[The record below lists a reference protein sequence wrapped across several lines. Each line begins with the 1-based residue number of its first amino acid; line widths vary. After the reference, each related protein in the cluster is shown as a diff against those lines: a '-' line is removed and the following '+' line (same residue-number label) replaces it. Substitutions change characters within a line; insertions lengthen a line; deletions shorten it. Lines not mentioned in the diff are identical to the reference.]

1 MLFRP
6 LPGHNLAKLQIARP
20 KGISEDKLEELRR
33 YVLERWQQAERSRSE
48 QVDGDYQTWDKAY
61 NGVPLEGIRT
71 VPFYKS
77 SNFVVKLIRM
87 YLDTFVARS
96 LNIIYATKPLLV
108 CDNLP
113 RELKE
118 AYELYLNAK
127 TVYEWKFYNLTK
139 DLCFRGNKNGTV
151 VTKTMQVENTSI
163 AVEATPEGEAKK
175 VDIIDYTGPTTKS
188 IPFEDF
194 YIYPITAN
202 SLEEAIIK
210 FHRVRY
216 PRETAQQLIDKGT
229 WTVKDDATAD
239 TYAKRPRDAKKA
251 SQQSDAGIVD
261 TYYKE
266 VKVVECHLKYAITND
281 ETELYDIICVLEPDS
296 GELFDLYFNPY
307 PRNLCTFSDYRPFP
321 REDLF
326 YGESMCQL
334 LGQAQEEA
342 SVIHNDRRNNSFISN
357 SVVFKR
363 KSGSNIPNPSTNWY
377 PGKVF
382 DLDDMDDLDVINIGR
397 NYDDMLGQENFTF
410 TLAEKLSGISDVM
423 QGAGAGAQQKGV
435 YNTMGTIATMQEGN
449 QRQDTNLRDV
459 RQSLSCI
466 ASLHSTLQAH
476 YVGKDDPYLDTLEDS
491 VKAQVIAALDYMV
504 SKQGKLV
511 WHEIKSSSAGV
522 NKEVERSN
530 LLQIAGI
537 LSQYGQMAQ
546 QMAMQL
552 SNPQLNPSLRLVMND
567 VIVMQKW
574 MATRLMREFDE
585 FDAAEIIPDVAAAI
599 ERTVP
604 GGGRGTKEEIPDT
617 GQGDMASGG
626 PQGALPPV
634 SRAQLDTI
642 SSLPTL
648 PGGSPNGGG
657 MATKQ

>member
-1 MLFRP
+1 MP
-6 LPGHNLAKLQIARP
+6 QLAIARP
-20 KGISEDKLEELRR
+20 KGISADKLDELRK
-33 YVLERWQQAERSRSE
+33 YVKERWDQAVKARAQ
-48 QVDGDYQTWDKAY
+48 QVDGDYAIWDKAY
-61 NGVPLEGIRT
+61 SGVPLEGVRT

-96 LNIIYATKPLLV
+96 LNIIFATKPLLV

-113 RELKE
+113 REMKE
-118 AYELYLNAK
+118 AWELYLNRK
-127 TVYEWKFYNLTK
+127 TMYEWDFYKLTK
-139 DLCFRGNKNGTV
+139 DMTFRGNKTGTCAL
-151 VTKTMQVENTSI
+151 KTLYIEDMSTEVSTAQG
-163 AVEATPEGEAKK
+163 AGEAQE
-175 VDIIDYTGPTTKS
+175 VEITEYMGPRTKA

-194 YIYPITAN
+194 YVYPITAN
-202 SLEEAIIK
+202 SLEEAEIK

-216 PRETAQQLIDKGT
+216 SKEAAQQLIDKGD
-229 WTVKDDATAD
+229 WEVPKDKTAESYARKPKD
-239 TYAKRPRDAKKA
+239 AKRE
-251 SQQSDAGIVD
+251 SQQSDAGVAD
-261 TYYKE
+261 SSYME
-266 VKVVECHLKYAITND
+266 VKAVECHLKYAIGSD
-281 ETELYDIICVLEPDS
+281 ETKLYDIVVVLEPTD
-296 GELFDLYFNPY
+296 GTLFDLYFNPY
-307 PRNLCTFSDYRPFP
+307 PRNVCTFTDYRPFP

-382 DLDDMDDLDVINIGR
+382 DLDEMDDLDVINIGR
-397 NYDDMLGQENFTF
+397 NYDDMLGQENFVF

-423 QGAGAGAQQKGV
+423 QGSSQGSQQRGV

-459 RQSLSCI
+459 RCSLSRI
-466 ASLHSTLQAH
+466 AALHSGFQAH
-476 YVGKDDPYLDTLEDS
+476 FVGADDPYLATLSEE
-491 VKAQVIAALDYMV
+491 VQQQVLAAVNYMK

-537 LSQYGQMAQ
+537 MAQYGQTAQ
-546 QMAMQL
+546 QLGTQL
-552 SNPQLNPSLRLVMND
+552 ANPQLNPTLRAIMND
-567 VIVMQKW
+567 VVGMQKW
-574 MATRLMREFDE
+574 MAARLLREFDE
-585 FDAAEIIPDVAAAI
+585 FDAAEILPDIGAAV

-604 GGGRGTKEEIPDT
+604 GGSRGTKETLQSAD
-617 GQGDMASGG
+617 QGGLDIGG
-626 PQGALPPV
+626 ANGALPPV
-634 SRAQLDTI
+634 SRPQLEAI
-642 SSLPTL
+642 SQIPTL
-648 PGGSPNGGG
+648 PGGAP
-657 MATKQ
+657 TQ